1 MSSHSYTKRQP
12 SRILSTWEVGDVS
25 SRKPCRRP
33 SHNSATVKVPHRPYN
48 AHIMSGAEVG
58 LVLGLIS
65 SIIAVLTASKQVY
78 EAANN
83 TKGFHEAFQKVAQKV
98 PLVLGTLEAIEQAQE
113 QLKSEW
119 QTSNDEAKKASIEQT
134 AKEIEPVFETCEA
147 NARALRDIF
156 EKVVP
161 GDEDTRVER
170 YRKALKTV
178 LPGKKRKVEGLM
190 QEILEKLQLL
200 HTYHFFKAAVD
211 VSKIDAGIQDL
222 RTVKSSLP
230 DQEDGKYVNSGS
242 GPQNIHS
249 GSGKQ
254 FNNTISGGENNS
266 QHIAD
271 SQTFHYGAR

>member
-1 MSSHSYTKRQP
+1 
-12 SRILSTWEVGDVS
+12 
-25 SRKPCRRP
+25 
-33 SHNSATVKVPHRPYN
+33 
-48 AHIMSGAEVG
+48 MSGAEVG

-65 SIIAVLTASKQVY
+65 SIIAVLNASKQVY

-83 TKGFHEAFQKVAQKV
+83 TKSFHEAFQKVAQKV
-98 PLVLGTLEAIEQAQE
+98 PLVLGTLEAIEQAQK
-113 QLKSEW
+113 QMKSERE
-119 QTSNDEAKKASIEQT
+119 TSDDEAKKASIEQT
-134 AKEIEPVFETCEA
+134 AKEVEPVFETCEA
-147 NARALRDIF
+147 KARALRDIF

-178 LPGKKRKVEGLM
+178 LPGKKHKLESLT

-200 HTYHFFKAAVD
+200 HTYHFFKAAVE

-230 DQEDGKYVNSGS
+230 DQDVKYVNSGS